1 MWLNY
6 QKSADVIVTPL
17 IAIAD
22 EGLNVRRFTT
32 LDKSKKLQRK
42 QKTKYIDQLMEVE
55 VELQGKSKV
64 PSNSMVLPNR
74 ESVNDEAFDT
84 SRLLEEVLER
94 KNMLSA
100 LKRVISN
107 KGSHGVD
114 GMKIDEL
121 REHIQKHWNTIKA
134 KLLETRY
141 NPSPVRRVE
150 IPKPDGGV
158 RLLGIPTV
166 QDRLIQQ
173 AIAQILSRIYEPSFS
188 NNSFGFRPHRGAK
201 DAIRKSKEYINQ
213 GNRWVVDMDLEKFF
227 DKVNHDILMSKLEK
241 KIKDRRLLT
250 LIRKYL
256 KSGILINGICITSEE
271 GTPQG
276 GVISPVLANI
286 FLHYAFDVWM
296 ERNYPIAP
304 FARYADDAIIH
315 CKSEKEAKEIKEAL
329 NQRMKQCKL
338 ELHPDKT
345 RIVYCKD
352 EDRTED
358 YPITQFD
365 FLGYTYKAVYIKC
378 KDGKLRN
385 NFIASASQKACK
397 NLRDKIKELKL
408 HKMSGSS
415 INIIAKS
422 INPIVRGWINYFGK
436 YNVSALKYTIKC
448 IESRIVRWAMNKY
461 KHFRGRRQR
470 AEKWL
475 SELRNREPKLFAHW
489 SYR

>member
-1 MWLNY
+1 MKESKQYN
-6 QKSADVIVTPL
+6 I
-17 IAIAD
+17 
-22 EGLNVRRFTT
+22 
-32 LDKSKKLQRK
+32 SKK
-42 QKTKYIDQLMEVE
+42 V
-55 VELQGKSKV
+55 
-64 PSNSMVLPNR
+64 
-74 ESVNDEAFDT
+74 
-84 SRLLEEVLER
+84 VLE
-94 KNMLSA
+94 A
-100 LKRVISN
+100 YKRVRQN
-107 KGSHGVD
+107 KGSAGID
-114 GMKIDEL
+114 GIDFAKFEENLKDNLYKI
-121 REHIQKHWNTIKA
+121 WN
-134 KLLETRY
+134 RMSSGSY
-141 NPSPVRRVE
+141 FPSPVLAVE
-150 IPKPDGGV
+150 IPKKNGGI
-158 RLLGIPTV
+158 RTLGIPTIS
-166 QDRLIQQ
+166 DR
-173 AIAQILSRIYEPSFS
+173 IAQMTARMYLEPKVEPIFHKDSY
-188 NNSFGFRPHRGAK
+188 GYRPNKSAI
-201 DAIRKSKEYINQ
+201 DAIGKVRQRCWRYDYVIELDIKGLFDNIDHELLMKAVELHTDEKWLKLYIRRWLKTPFGTKEGMLTERKS
-213 GNRWVVDMDLEKFF
+213 
-227 DKVNHDILMSKLEK
+227 
-241 KIKDRRLLT
+241 
-250 LIRKYL
+250 
-256 KSGILINGICITSEE
+256 

-286 FLHYAFDVWM
+286 YLHYAFDVWM

>member
-1 MWLNY
+1 MKESKQYN
-6 QKSADVIVTPL
+6 I
-17 IAIAD
+17 
-22 EGLNVRRFTT
+22 
-32 LDKSKKLQRK
+32 SKK
-42 QKTKYIDQLMEVE
+42 V
-55 VELQGKSKV
+55 
-64 PSNSMVLPNR
+64 
-74 ESVNDEAFDT
+74 
-84 SRLLEEVLER
+84 VLE
-94 KNMLSA
+94 A
-100 LKRVISN
+100 YKRVRQN
-107 KGSHGVD
+107 KGSAGID
-114 GMKIDEL
+114 GIDFAKFEENLKDNLYKI
-121 REHIQKHWNTIKA
+121 WN
-134 KLLETRY
+134 RMSSGSY
-141 NPSPVRRVE
+141 FPSPVLAVE
-150 IPKPDGGV
+150 IPKKNGGI
-158 RLLGIPTV
+158 RTLGIPTIS
-166 QDRLIQQ
+166 DR
-173 AIAQILSRIYEPSFS
+173 IAQMTARMYLEPKVEPIFHKDSY
-188 NNSFGFRPHRGAK
+188 GYRPNKSAI
-201 DAIRKSKEYINQ
+201 DAIGKVRQRCWRYDYVIELDIKGLFDNIDHELLMKAVELHTDEKWLKLYIRRWLKTPFGTKEGMLTERKS
-213 GNRWVVDMDLEKFF
+213 
-227 DKVNHDILMSKLEK
+227 
-241 KIKDRRLLT
+241 
-250 LIRKYL
+250 
-256 KSGILINGICITSEE
+256 

-296 ERNYPIAP
+296 ERNYPIAL

-415 INIIAKS
+415 INIIAQL

-436 YNVSALKYTIKC
+436 YNASALKYTIKC

>member
-1 MWLNY
+1 MKESKQYN
-6 QKSADVIVTPL
+6 I
-17 IAIAD
+17 
-22 EGLNVRRFTT
+22 
-32 LDKSKKLQRK
+32 SKK
-42 QKTKYIDQLMEVE
+42 V
-55 VELQGKSKV
+55 
-64 PSNSMVLPNR
+64 
-74 ESVNDEAFDT
+74 
-84 SRLLEEVLER
+84 VLE
-94 KNMLSA
+94 A
-100 LKRVISN
+100 YKRVRQN
-107 KGSHGVD
+107 KGSAGID
-114 GMKIDEL
+114 GIDFAKFEENLKDNLYKI
-121 REHIQKHWNTIKA
+121 WN
-134 KLLETRY
+134 RMSSGSY
-141 NPSPVRRVE
+141 FPSPVLAVE
-150 IPKPDGGV
+150 IPKKNGGI
-158 RLLGIPTV
+158 RTLGIPTIS
-166 QDRLIQQ
+166 DR
-173 AIAQILSRIYEPSFS
+173 IAQMTARMYLEPKVEPIFHKDSY
-188 NNSFGFRPHRGAK
+188 GYRPNKSAI
-201 DAIRKSKEYINQ
+201 DAIGKVRQRCWRYDYVIELDIKGLFDNIDHELLMKAVELHTDEKWLKLYIRRWLKTPFATKEGILTERKS
-213 GNRWVVDMDLEKFF
+213 
-227 DKVNHDILMSKLEK
+227 
-241 KIKDRRLLT
+241 
-250 LIRKYL
+250 
-256 KSGILINGICITSEE
+256 

-315 CKSEKEAKEIKEAL
+315 CKSENEAKEIKEAL

>member
-1 MWLNY
+1 M
-6 QKSADVIVTPL
+6 S
-17 IAIAD
+17 
-22 EGLNVRRFTT
+22 
-32 LDKSKKLQRK
+32 S
-42 QKTKYIDQLMEVE
+42 
-55 VELQGKSKV
+55 
-64 PSNSMVLPNR
+64 
-74 ESVNDEAFDT
+74 
-84 SRLLEEVLER
+84 
-94 KNMLSA
+94 
-100 LKRVISN
+100 
-107 KGSHGVD
+107 GS
-114 GMKIDEL
+114 
-121 REHIQKHWNTIKA
+121 
-134 KLLETRY
+134 Y
-141 NPSPVRRVE
+141 FPSPVLAVK
-150 IPKPDGGV
+150 IPKKNGGT
-158 RLLGIPTV
+158 RTLGIPTIS
-166 QDRLIQQ
+166 DR
-173 AIAQILSRIYEPSFS
+173 IAQMTARMYLEPKVEPIFHKDSY
-188 NNSFGFRPHRGAK
+188 GYRPNKSAI
-201 DAIRKSKEYINQ
+201 DAIGKVRERCWKYDYVIELDIKGLFDNIDHELLMKAVELHTDEKWLKLYIRRWLKTPFGTKEGMLTERKS
-213 GNRWVVDMDLEKFF
+213 
-227 DKVNHDILMSKLEK
+227 
-241 KIKDRRLLT
+241 
-250 LIRKYL
+250 
-256 KSGILINGICITSEE
+256 

-296 ERNYPIAP
+296 ERNYPTAL

-345 RIVYCKD
+345 KIVYCKD

-358 YPITQFD
+358 YPTTQFD

-378 KDGKLRN
+378 RDGKLRN

-397 NLRDKIKELKL
+397 NIRDKIKELKL

-415 INIIAKS
+415 ITIIAQL

-436 YNVSALKYTIKC
+436 YNASALKYTIKC
-448 IESRIVRWAMNKY
+448 IESRILRWAMNKY

>member
-1 MWLNY
+1 MKESKQYN
-6 QKSADVIVTPL
+6 I
-17 IAIAD
+17 
-22 EGLNVRRFTT
+22 
-32 LDKSKKLQRK
+32 SKK
-42 QKTKYIDQLMEVE
+42 V
-55 VELQGKSKV
+55 
-64 PSNSMVLPNR
+64 
-74 ESVNDEAFDT
+74 
-84 SRLLEEVLER
+84 VLE
-94 KNMLSA
+94 A
-100 LKRVISN
+100 YKRVRQN
-107 KGSHGVD
+107 KGSAGID
-114 GMKIDEL
+114 GIDFAKFEENLKDNLYKI
-121 REHIQKHWNTIKA
+121 WN
-134 KLLETRY
+134 RMSSGSY
-141 NPSPVRRVE
+141 FPSPVLAVE
-150 IPKPDGGV
+150 IPKKNGGI
-158 RLLGIPTV
+158 RTLGIPTIS
-166 QDRLIQQ
+166 DR
-173 AIAQILSRIYEPSFS
+173 IAQMTARMYLEPKVEPIFHKDSY
-188 NNSFGFRPHRGAK
+188 GYRPNKSAI
-201 DAIRKSKEYINQ
+201 DAIGKVRQRCWRYDYVIELDIKGLFDNIDHELLMKAVELHTDEKWLKLYIRRWLKTPFATKEGILTERKS
-213 GNRWVVDMDLEKFF
+213 
-227 DKVNHDILMSKLEK
+227 
-241 KIKDRRLLT
+241 
-250 LIRKYL
+250 
-256 KSGILINGICITSEE
+256 

-315 CKSEKEAKEIKEAL
+315 LKSEKEAKEIKEAL

>member
-1 MWLNY
+1 MKESKQYN
-6 QKSADVIVTPL
+6 I
-17 IAIAD
+17 
-22 EGLNVRRFTT
+22 
-32 LDKSKKLQRK
+32 SKK
-42 QKTKYIDQLMEVE
+42 V
-55 VELQGKSKV
+55 
-64 PSNSMVLPNR
+64 
-74 ESVNDEAFDT
+74 
-84 SRLLEEVLER
+84 VLE
-94 KNMLSA
+94 A
-100 LKRVISN
+100 YKRVRQN
-107 KGSHGVD
+107 KGSAGID
-114 GMKIDEL
+114 GIDFGKFEENLKDNLYKI
-121 REHIQKHWNTIKA
+121 WN
-134 KLLETRY
+134 RMSSGSY
-141 NPSPVRRVE
+141 FPSPVLAVE
-150 IPKPDGGV
+150 IPKKNGGT
-158 RLLGIPTV
+158 RTLGIPTIS
-166 QDRLIQQ
+166 DR
-173 AIAQILSRIYEPSFS
+173 IAQMTARMYLEPKVEPVFHRDSY
-188 NNSFGFRPHRGAK
+188 GYRPNKSAI
-201 DAIRKSKEYINQ
+201 DAIGKVRERCWRYDYVIELDIKGLFDNIYHELLMKAVELHTDEKWLKLYIRRWLKTPFGTKGGILAERKS
-213 GNRWVVDMDLEKFF
+213 
-227 DKVNHDILMSKLEK
+227 
-241 KIKDRRLLT
+241 
-250 LIRKYL
+250 
-256 KSGILINGICITSEE
+256 

-276 GVISPVLANI
+276 GVISPVLANL

-296 ERNYPIAP
+296 ERNYPTAL
-304 FARYADDAIIH
+304 FARYADDAVIH

-415 INIIAKS
+415 INIIAQA
-422 INPIVRGWINYFGK
+422 INPIVRGWTNYFGK
-436 YNVSALKYTIKC
+436 YNASALKYTIKC

-461 KHFRGRRQR
+461 KYFRGRRQR

>member
-1 MWLNY
+1 MKESKQYN
-6 QKSADVIVTPL
+6 I
-17 IAIAD
+17 
-22 EGLNVRRFTT
+22 
-32 LDKSKKLQRK
+32 SKK
-42 QKTKYIDQLMEVE
+42 V
-55 VELQGKSKV
+55 
-64 PSNSMVLPNR
+64 
-74 ESVNDEAFDT
+74 
-84 SRLLEEVLER
+84 VLE
-94 KNMLSA
+94 A
-100 LKRVISN
+100 YKRVRQN
-107 KGSHGVD
+107 KGSAGID
-114 GMKIDEL
+114 GIDFAKFEENLKDNLYKI
-121 REHIQKHWNTIKA
+121 WN
-134 KLLETRY
+134 RMSSGSY
-141 NPSPVRRVE
+141 FPSPVLAVE
-150 IPKPDGGV
+150 IPKKNGGI
-158 RLLGIPTV
+158 RTLGIPTIS
-166 QDRLIQQ
+166 DR
-173 AIAQILSRIYEPSFS
+173 IAQMTARMYLEPKVEPIFHKDSY
-188 NNSFGFRPHRGAK
+188 GYRPNKSAI
-201 DAIRKSKEYINQ
+201 DAIGKVRQRCWRYDYVIELDIKGLFDNIDHELLMKAVELHTDEKWLKLYIRRWLKTPFATKEGILTERKS
-213 GNRWVVDMDLEKFF
+213 
-227 DKVNHDILMSKLEK
+227 
-241 KIKDRRLLT
+241 
-250 LIRKYL
+250 
-256 KSGILINGICITSEE
+256 

-304 FARYADDAIIH
+304 FAIYADDAIIH